1 MTSQATKPAGC
12 KSIQLWERACS
23 RKRWVRQHIRRLIVR
38 LGEQARSHILDL
50 CSPAATEEISDK
62 VLRLPLGKPL
72 SSLRTPLQTQWA
84 GVAARIFKEQKH
96 YRPLSVDAFLA
107 STVRR
112 YGGCAR
118 DTFGYAGLLLDRSAN
133 LRTAVTL
140 SRRGDQW
147 QLHF

>member
-1 MTSQATKPAGC
+1 MTDTTPSGASPLPHLDVRAAGTT
-12 KSIQLWERACS
+12 
-23 RKRWVRQHIRRLIVR
+23 
-38 LGEQARSHILDL
+38 G
-50 CSPAATEEISDK
+50 EISDK
-62 VLRLPLGKPL
+62 VLRLPLGNSL
-72 SSLRTPLQTQWA
+72 SSLRTPLQTQWT

-118 DTFGYAGLLLDRSAN
+118 DTLGYAGLLLDRSAN
-133 LRTAVTL
+133 LRTAVTP